1 MKTTVYKR
9 EVVNYP
15 FNSRIEYYTDKELA
29 DKAYEAADASN
40 EIYIHDRG
48 KTETTDLELYL
59 YGHISTAD
67 DYNNS
72 PEKIREK
79 CLG

>member
-1 MKTTVYKR
+1 MKTIIYKR
-9 EVVNYP
+9 EVVNHP
-15 FNSRIEYYTDKELA
+15 FRSWIEYFTDKELA
-29 DKAYEAADASN
+29 DKAFEARDPAKG
-40 EIYIHDRG
+40 IYINDAG

-59 YGHISTAD
+59 YGHVSTAD